1 MKTLPDKSVDAIVTD
16 PPYGLGSWSSTGGN
30 SITAEEAQAIND
42 WDIKPSPEIFMECLR
57 VAKLAVIWG
66 GNHFMDILGS
76 CRSPLIWDKA
86 IRGMHFADGEMAW
99 TNFNFGTLRI
109 LNSPIAKSDTKNNRV
124 HPTQKPIAVMAWSI
138 EQTKI
143 KQGSV
148 VFDPFMGSGTTGVAA
163 IQMGYDFVGC
173 ELSAEYF
180 SIAKKRIS
188 SAVFTPSF
196 FTPSNNRLHLT
207 GGTVPAQGDLFTPED
222 VPSEGKLPAPS
233 PSAPPHGAPGA
244 RSCARWRS
252 A

>member
-1 MKTLPDKSVDAIVTD
+1 MFTLHNGDCLEYMKTLPDKSVDAIVTD

-222 VPSEGKLPAPS
+222 LPSEGKLPAPT
-233 PSAPPHGAPGA
+233 P
-244 RSCARWRS
+244 RR
-252 A
+252 

>member
-1 MKTLPDKSVDAIVTD
+1 MFTLHNGDCLEYMKTMPDKSVDAIVTD

-30 SITAEEAQAIND
+30 SITAEEAQTINA
-42 WDIKPSPEIFMECLR
+42 WDIKPSAEIFKECLR
-57 VAKLAVIWG
+57 VAKVSVIWG

-76 CRSPLIWDKA
+76 CRSPLVWDKA

-99 TNFNFGTLRI
+99 TSFDFGTLRI

-143 KQGSV
+143 NQGSV
-148 VFDPFMGSGTTGVAA
+148 IFDPFMGSGTTGVAA
-163 IQMGYDFVGC
+163 IQMGYSFIGC
-173 ELSAEYF
+173 ELSVEYF
-180 SIAKKRIS
+180 AIAKKRIS

-207 GGTVPAQGDLFTPED
+207 GGGLPATQSSFTAEVIP
-222 VPSEGKLPAPS
+222 PAKLPAKS
-233 PSAPPHGAPGA
+233 P
-244 RSCARWRS
+244 RR
-252 A
+252 